1 MKKLALALAI
11 AVSAATAASAQGV
24 YIEHRGDRGWDGDRG
39 VHRGW
44 ERSTRRGWDDGGR
57 VIVRRGFRDVGTTG
71 SLGCRKITVRKQDNW
86 GNTVVKR
93 IQRCD

>member
-1 MKKLALALAI
+1 
-11 AVSAATAASAQGV
+11 
-24 YIEHRGDRGWDGDRG
+24 
-39 VHRGW
+39 
-44 ERSTRRGWDDGGR
+44 